1 MREYRTLIFEWY
13 VLNEDVN
20 FMFRFTPL
28 LPAYLAIAG
37 LTTARCTRLADYL
50 YNIMNYVKRKI
61 RQMLNGS
68 FAEVSCLLV

>member
-28 LPAYLAIAG
+28 LPAYLVIAS
-37 LTTARCTRLADYL
+37 LTTARCTRLADY
-50 YNIMNYVKRKI
+50 NIMNYIKNQTI
-61 RQMLNGS
+61 CAG
-68 FAEVSCLLV
+68 C